1 MFSDKKLTICLLLQ
15 AETTVRMMGNLS
27 AASLVGQMANM
38 MVSMMDC
45 YLVAS
50 LAKKSAE
57 LMVKRTG
64 CLWAVNLVVMTAE
77 MMARMM
83 GWLSADLKAQPKAEM
98 MVSSLVEEMADA
110 MVRMLD
116 CSLDVP
122 CIHIFSSVCQE
133 LPWEKG
139 RHTR

>member
-1 MFSDKKLTICLLLQ
+1 M
-15 AETTVRMMGNLS
+15 
-27 AASLVGQMANM
+27 
-38 MVSMMDC
+38 
-45 YLVAS
+45 VAS

-83 GWLSADLKAQPKAEM
+83 GWLSADLKAQPKVEM
-98 MVSSLVEEMADA
+98 MASSLVEEMAD
-110 MVRMLD
+110 MKVRMLD
-116 CSLDVP
+116 CSSEVP
-122 CIHIFSSVCQE
+122 CIRIFSSVCQA